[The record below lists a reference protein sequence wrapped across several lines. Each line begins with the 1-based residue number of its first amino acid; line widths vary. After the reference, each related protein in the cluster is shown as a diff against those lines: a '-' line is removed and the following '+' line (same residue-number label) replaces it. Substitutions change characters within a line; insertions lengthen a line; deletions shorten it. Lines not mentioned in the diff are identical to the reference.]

1 MAAQEDKINS
11 SSPSSNYQRQTLLSL
26 YNSGIARDVISWQLD
41 ISLEEVD
48 KIIEEEEEE
57 RKKQQSVN
65 AKNASEISSIG
76 NSFYLDAIVNIDLV
90 IRNAQTRMWKALK
103 SGGAQFDISMEET
116 AKILNRFSRSKVTFV
131 ILHIDLVGSTQL
143 SMTLPLDRLTTIIQT
158 FTQEM
163 SMIIALYGG
172 YVLKYI
178 GDAILAFFIT
188 NSDNNK
194 DDTRQ
199 KQQDQLYLPCIN
211 AINCARSMIKVIENG
226 INPILNQYDYPEM
239 GVRVGIDV
247 GEIALI
253 QYGWDLHILD
263 EKQIVKEPHHDIL
276 GYTVNVAV
284 KMTSLAKPNG
294 LVVGQSVYHIL
305 DEKQKSTFE
314 ILNVNSDAWSY
325 MDEKSGAIYQ
335 VYRASNSERQNL
347 WLPFS
352 FDIICSTSYPF
363 GSSANL
369 FIKGFYYFNRQQN
382 FQDFMKN

>member
-1 MAAQEDKINS
+1 
-11 SSPSSNYQRQTLLSL
+11 
-26 YNSGIARDVISWQLD
+26 
-41 ISLEEVD
+41 
-48 KIIEEEEEE
+48 
-57 RKKQQSVN
+57 
-65 AKNASEISSIG
+65 
-76 NSFYLDAIVNIDLV
+76 
-90 IRNAQTRMWKALK
+90 
-103 SGGAQFDISMEET
+103 
-116 AKILNRFSRSKVTFV
+116 LNRFSRSKVTFV

-284 KMTSLAKPNG
+284 KMTGLAKPNG

-325 MDEKSGAIYQ
+325 MDEKSGDIYQ
-335 VYRASNSERQNL
+335 VY
-347 WLPFS
+347 
-352 FDIICSTSYPF
+352 
-363 GSSANL
+363 SS
-369 FIKGFYYFNRQQN
+369 KQQ
-382 FQDFMKN
+382 

>member
-11 SSPSSNYQRQTLLSL
+11 SSTSSNYQRQTLLSL

-48 KIIEEEEEE
+48 KIIEEEEES
-57 RKKQQSVN
+57 KKQQSVS

-194 DDTRQ
+194 DDTHQ

-314 ILNVNSDAWSY
+314 ILNINSDAWSY
-325 MDEKSGAIYQ
+325 RDEKSGTIYQ
-335 VYRASNSERQNL
+335 VY
-347 WLPFS
+347 
-352 FDIICSTSYPF
+352 
-363 GSSANL
+363 SS
-369 FIKGFYYFNRQQN
+369 KQQ
-382 FQDFMKN
+382 

>member
-11 SSPSSNYQRQTLLSL
+11 SSTSSNYQRQTLLSL

-48 KIIEEEEEE
+48 KIIEEDEES
-57 RKKQQSVN
+57 KKQQSVS

-194 DDTRQ
+194 DDTCQR
-199 KQQDQLYLPCIN
+199 QQDQLYLPCIN

-284 KMTSLAKPNG
+284 KMTGLANPNG

-314 ILNVNSDAWSY
+314 ILNINSDAWSY
-325 MDEKSGAIYQ
+325 MDEKSGTIYQ
-335 VYRASNSERQNL
+335 VY
-347 WLPFS
+347 
-352 FDIICSTSYPF
+352 
-363 GSSANL
+363 SS
-369 FIKGFYYFNRQQN
+369 KQQ
-382 FQDFMKN
+382 

>member
-11 SSPSSNYQRQTLLSL
+11 SSTSSNYQRQTLLSL

-48 KIIEEEEEE
+48 KIIEEEEE
-57 RKKQQSVN
+57 RKQQQSVN

-194 DDTRQ
+194 DDTCQR
-199 KQQDQLYLPCIN
+199 QQDQLYLPCIN

-314 ILNVNSDAWSY
+314 ILNVNSDVWSY

-335 VYRASNSERQNL
+335 VY
-347 WLPFS
+347 
-352 FDIICSTSYPF
+352 
-363 GSSANL
+363 SS
-369 FIKGFYYFNRQQN
+369 KQQ
-382 FQDFMKN
+382 

>member
-1 MAAQEDKINS
+1 M
-11 SSPSSNYQRQTLLSL
+11 
-26 YNSGIARDVISWQLD
+26 
-41 ISLEEVD
+41 
-48 KIIEEEEEE
+48 
-57 RKKQQSVN
+57 
-65 AKNASEISSIG
+65 
-76 NSFYLDAIVNIDLV
+76 V

-335 VYRASNSERQNL
+335 VY
-347 WLPFS
+347 
-352 FDIICSTSYPF
+352 
-363 GSSANL
+363 SS
-369 FIKGFYYFNRQQN
+369 KQQ
-382 FQDFMKN
+382 